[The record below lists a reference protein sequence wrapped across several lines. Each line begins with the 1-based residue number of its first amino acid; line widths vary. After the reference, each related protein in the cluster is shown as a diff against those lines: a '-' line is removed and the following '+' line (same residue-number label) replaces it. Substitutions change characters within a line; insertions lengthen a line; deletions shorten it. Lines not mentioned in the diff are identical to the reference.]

1 MTRQS
6 VDINSGRAV
15 YVRLLSYVKPYRRA
29 FVFGVMGMLVVAA
42 TEPSFAALM
51 KPMLDGT
58 FVEKDPDTIAFIPLA
73 IIGIFLL
80 RGVGSF
86 VVAYFMSW
94 VGRNVV
100 RDLRKEMF
108 QHYLN
113 LPTRFFDQNAS
124 GQLISK
130 LIFDVE
136 QVAEASSQAVT
147 VLVQDTLTL
156 IGLLGWMFYLNW
168 KLTLLFLTI
177 GPVLSGLVVFVNK
190 RLRRISRRL
199 QSSVGD
205 VTHIAQQTIEAQRV
219 VKIFGGQAHE
229 AAAFSIANENN
240 RLQFMKIVITNSAS
254 SPIVQMLAACL
265 LAIIIYI
272 STRPSMQETVT
283 VGTFMSFIAAMLLL
297 FPPLKRLTTV
307 NAALQRGVA
316 AAQSVFGFLQ
326 EDQERDTGTHAFSRA
341 KGAVKFNAVGFE
353 YGADKGE
360 VIKDIQLDV
369 SPGQTIALVGR
380 SGSGKSTLVGL
391 LPRFYNPTRG
401 SISFDGIDT
410 QDIKLADLRRQIAL
424 VSQDIT
430 LFNDTIAHNIAYGRL
445 GEATRDEIVRA
456 AEAAH
461 AMEFIRQLPAGL
473 DTLVGERGVLLSGGQ
488 RQRLAIA
495 RAILKDAP
503 ILILDEATS
512 ALDTESE
519 RHIQAALEA
528 LIQHRTTF
536 VIAHRLSTIEKADKI
551 VVLDQGRIVEIGT
564 HSELLAHSGIYALL
578 HRMQFKDIAV

>member
-1 MTRQS
+1 MARQS

-58 FVEKDPDTIAFIPLA
+58 FVEKDPNTIAFIPLA

-86 VVAYFMSW
+86 AVAYFMSW
-94 VGRNVV
+94 AGRNVV

-219 VKIFGGQAHE
+219 VKIFGGHAHE
-229 AAAFSIANENN
+229 AAAFAIANENN

-254 SPIVQMLAACL
+254 SPIVQMLAASL

-360 VIKDIQLDV
+360 VLKDIQLDV

-401 SISFDGIDT
+401 SISFDGVDT

-473 DTLVGERGVLLSGGQ
+473 DTIVGERGVLLSGGQ

-536 VIAHRLSTIEKADKI
+536 VIAHRLSTIEKADRI
-551 VVLDQGRIVEIGT
+551 VVLDQGRIIETGT

-578 HRMQFKDIAV
+578 HRMQFKDAAA

>member
-1 MTRQS
+1 MARHS
-6 VDINSGRAV
+6 LDLENGRAV
-15 YVRLLSYVKPYRRA
+15 YGRLLSYVKPYKRA
-29 FVFGVMGMLVVAA
+29 FVFGVIGMMVVAS
-42 TEPSFAALM
+42 TEPGFAALM

-58 FVEKDPDTIAFIPLA
+58 FVDKDPETIAIIPLA
-73 IIGIFLL
+73 ILGIFLM
-80 RGVGSF
+80 RGIGSF
-86 VVAYFMSW
+86 AVAYFMSW
-94 VGRNVV
+94 AGRNVV

-108 QHYLN
+108 QHYLS
-113 LPTRFFDQNAS
+113 LPTRFYDQNAS

-136 QVAEASSQAVT
+136 QVAEASSQALT

-177 GPVLSGLVVFVNK
+177 GPLLSGLVVFVNK
-190 RLRRISRRL
+190 RLRLISRRL

-219 VKIFGGQAHE
+219 VKIFGGQAYE
-229 AAAFSIANENN
+229 ANNFAQANENN

-254 SPIVQMLAACL
+254 SPIVQMLAASL
-265 LAIIIYI
+265 LAIIIFI
-272 STRPSMQETVT
+272 STRPSMQESVT
-283 VGTFMSFIAAMLLL
+283 VGTFMSFISAMLLL

-326 EDQERDTGTHAFSRA
+326 EQQERDTGSQTLARVRGEVRF
-341 KGAVKFNAVGFE
+341 VDVGFE
-353 YGADKGE
+353 YGGGKGE
-360 VIKDIQLDV
+360 VLSDIRLDV
-369 SPGQTIALVGR
+369 KPGQTVALVGR
-380 SGSGKSTLVGL
+380 SGSGKSTMVGL

-401 SISFDGIDT
+401 AILIDGIDA
-410 QDIKLADLRRQIAL
+410 QDIRLTDLRRQIAL

-445 GEATRDEIVRA
+445 GEATRDDVVRA
-456 AEAAH
+456 AESAY
-461 AMEFIRQLPAGL
+461 AMEFISKLPDGL
-473 DTLVGERGVLLSGGQ
+473 DTVVGERGVLLSGGQ

-495 RAILKDAP
+495 RALLKDAP

-519 RHIQAALEA
+519 RHIQAALER
-528 LIQHRTTF
+528 LMQHRTTF
-536 VIAHRLSTIEKADKI
+536 VIAHRLSTIEKADMI
-551 VVLDQGRIVEIGT
+551 VVLDRGRIAEVGS
-564 HSELLAHSGIYALL
+564 HRELLDGGGIYAML
-578 HRMQFKDIAV
+578 HQMQFKE